1 MEYHW
6 QLVWNIKQ
14 LQKISERLFSSFL
27 VLSFM
32 CFDWQKH
39 LVLAFM
45 LVGFGAFDVES
56 DGAAA
61 YGAGQ

>member
-14 LQKISERLFSSFL
+14 LPKISERLFSSFL
-27 VLSFM
+27 VLPFM

-39 LVLAFM
+39 LVLA
-45 LVGFGAFDVES
+45 LVGVGFGAFYVEGY
-56 DGAAA
+56 GAAA
-61 YGAGQ
+61 DCARQ